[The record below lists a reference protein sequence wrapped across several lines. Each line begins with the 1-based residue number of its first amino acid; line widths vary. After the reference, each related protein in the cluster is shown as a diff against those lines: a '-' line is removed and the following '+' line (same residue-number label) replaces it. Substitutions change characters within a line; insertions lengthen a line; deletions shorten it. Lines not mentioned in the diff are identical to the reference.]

1 MKLLKAGNAFL
12 GQALDLPKANHPMT
26 PLTHLRAKFHLRC
39 VSNRVLIAALLAWVS
54 WCSSAA
60 DIDSIREPVI
70 RPNEETV
77 RRWLYNFEIV
87 VEKRTFWTDR
97 KAKIEPSKIL
107 NMTTSGGSIYQKP
120 PPWANYA
127 ITTRTFEYP
136 DGKGKTNKYVVV
148 IEYEWSSSFPFTSV
162 DRKFLKVASVI
173 GP

>member
-1 MKLLKAGNAFL
+1 MKAGIAGL
-12 GQALDLPKANHPMT
+12 WLL
-26 PLTHLRAKFHLRC
+26 LT
-39 VSNRVLIAALLAWVS
+39 VLNLKVEVQ
-54 WCSSAA
+54 AA

-77 RRWLYNFEIV
+77 RRWLYNIEIV
-87 VEKRTFWTDR
+87 VEKRTFWADR

-120 PPWANYA
+120 PPLANYA

-148 IEYEWSSSFPFTSV
+148 IEYEWSASLTGIE
-162 DRKFLKVASVI
+162 RKFLKIASII

>member
-1 MKLLKAGNAFL
+1 MKAGIAGL
-12 GQALDLPKANHPMT
+12 WLL
-26 PLTHLRAKFHLRC
+26 LT
-39 VSNRVLIAALLAWVS
+39 VLNLKVEVQ
-54 WCSSAA
+54 AA

-77 RRWLYNFEIV
+77 RRWLYNIEIV
-87 VEKRTFWTDR
+87 VEKRTFWADR

-120 PPWANYA
+120 PPLANYA

-148 IEYEWSSSFPFTSV
+148 IEYEWSASITGIE
-162 DRKFLKVASVI
+162 RKFLKVASII

>member
-1 MKLLKAGNAFL
+1 MTYVSSNIPGLGLYLRLLIGLLCL
-12 GQALDLPKANHPMT
+12 GSCA
-26 PLTHLRAKFHLRC
+26 
-39 VSNRVLIAALLAWVS
+39 
-54 WCSSAA
+54 SAA

-77 RRWLYNFEIV
+77 RRWLYNIEIV
-87 VEKRTFWTDR
+87 VEKRTFWPDR

-120 PPWANYA
+120 PPLANYA

-148 IEYEWSSSFPFTSV
+148 IEYEWSASLTGIE
-162 DRKFLKVASVI
+162 RKFLKVASII

>member
-1 MKLLKAGNAFL
+1 MRSKWAVFGFLLG
-12 GQALDLPKANHPMT
+12 ALTL
-26 PLTHLRAKFHLRC
+26 
-39 VSNRVLIAALLAWVS
+39 VLEA
-54 WCSSAA
+54 SAA
-60 DIDSIREPVI
+60 DLDSIREPVI

>member
-1 MKLLKAGNAFL
+1 MRFKSVVFGFLLG
-12 GQALDLPKANHPMT
+12 ALTL
-26 PLTHLRAKFHLRC
+26 
-39 VSNRVLIAALLAWVS
+39 VIESQ
-54 WCSSAA
+54 AA

-120 PPWANYA
+120 PPLANYA

-148 IEYEWSSSFPFTSV
+148 IEYEWSARITGIE
-162 DRKFLKVASVI
+162 RKVPQ
-173 GP
+173 GCQH